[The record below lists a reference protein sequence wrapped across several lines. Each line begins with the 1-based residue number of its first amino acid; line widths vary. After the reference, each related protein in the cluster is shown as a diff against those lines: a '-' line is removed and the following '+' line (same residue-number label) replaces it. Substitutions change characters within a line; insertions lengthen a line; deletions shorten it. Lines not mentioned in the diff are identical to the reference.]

1 MQCQGGP
8 SKDPDVMFSPSHFL
22 AAIPLNAQKYSHH
35 EVELLSFLSN
45 SVFVGLIVL
54 GIIFLFVRGSTSK
67 MALVPNTP
75 GGQNMFESIVEALY
89 SMLEGIVGKHM
100 IAKTFPLLASFFLF
114 IVTANWF
121 GLLPGVGTIG
131 FGHEPP
137 GAGLSHHHLDMPL
150 LRPAN
155 ADLNMTLA
163 MALLFMIFWLI
174 WTLQEV
180 GVGGFLEH
188 MFGVKGGVK
197 GALKFMLMPI
207 FIFVGFIEVVSIGFR
222 PVSLSLRLFGNIFA
236 GENLLHTM
244 MTLGKTVGAPDWASF
259 LMSIIIPIPFYFLE
273 LLVGVLQALV
283 FTLLCAVYIQLSTSH
298 EEGHGDEHGH
308 ADAHAH

>member
-1 MQCQGGP
+1 MI
-8 SKDPDVMFSPSHFL
+8 SSSPFL
-22 AAIPLNAQKYSHH
+22 AAIPLNAQKYAHH
-35 EVELLSFLSN
+35 DHELAAFLSN
-45 SVFVGLIVL
+45 SVFVALVVL
-54 GIIFLFVRGSTSK
+54 GIIFLFVRRSTSK
-67 MALVPNTP
+67 MALVPSSP
-75 GGQNMFESIVEALY
+75 GGQNMFEGVVEALY

-100 IAKTFPLLASFFLF
+100 IAKTFPLLATIF
-114 IVTANWF
+114 IFVVTANWF

-131 FGHEPP
+131 FGHEAP
-137 GAGLSHHHLDMPL
+137 GAMLSHHHLDTPL

-155 ADLNMTLA
+155 ADLNMTLS
-163 MALLFMIFWLI
+163 MALLFMVFWLI

-197 GALKFMLMPI
+197 GALKFMLLPI
-207 FIFVGFIEVVSIGFR
+207 FIFVGFIELISIGFR

-244 MTLGKTVGAPDWASF
+244 MTLGKTVGAPEVVSF
-259 LMSIIIPIPFYFLE
+259 ILSILVPIPFYFLE

-298 EEGHGDEHGH
+298 EEGHGDDHGH
-308 ADAHAH
+308 EKGDAHAH